1 MSIARPTGLM
11 LATLLAVGCRDAAP
25 DVQVQTYVGP
35 SYARHDQEQRQAYTV
50 EVARTVWN
58 DYLPQGKTVGPAEP
72 EVETIAPVDVPAT
85 AEQFEQLVTAL
96 RKAPLDELD
105 GPARRLAASSPTLWP
120 QIREALLA
128 ERKSPKGDYRSML
141 DAIGGD
147 VPNRYG
153 HFARAWKKAHGH
165 AVKLSDDWFEDLLVL
180 PSGRISRGI
189 RPVYRDLVLQTAL
202 FRAAAGIGATDSTLT
217 GDVVATLLDAAYML
231 DGTFRD
237 EVGRTIAAVG
247 DEAVPHLIIESISP
261 STRRRD
267 QDSVPVRR
275 ARYAEVQLDKMDR
288 LHPSRTTEAV
298 RDDPRRL
305 TLVLHAYGT
314 RRPGEAAAV
323 LLQFADA
330 ADPSVRGAA
339 RASFAAFVTGPPPA
353 VARRTVRL
361 LGGGTANRQ
370 SHLTYR
376 HRASIAIRER
386 LELDAPELLE
396 PACEIKRE
404 DGSIDTACETQPD
417 RLSAA
422 YFAWLDA
429 RREAAD
435 QKALA
440 AALAEPDVRARASRL
455 DALLVSNPELSLGDQ
470 LVPVYE
476 QAAEAAEADGDLARA
491 GQLLRKAA
499 RLAERQDPEH
509 GKALRVRAL
518 LAEASV
524 PALTPE
530 GQSMLLSSAAV
541 LAPHDP
547 RVNDALTALD
557 EHGVE
562 RAGTPQQRWIPVA
575 GVAFGLW
582 CLGAMGAWWRR
593 RRRAPHPS

>member
-1 MSIARPTGLM
+1 MNIARPTGLM
-11 LATLLAVGCRDAAP
+11 MVTLLALGCREPEP

-35 SYARHDQEQRQAYTV
+35 SYARHDEEQRQAYTV
-50 EVARTVWN
+50 EVARAVWS
-58 DYLPQGKTVGPAEP
+58 DYMPKSTATSAAEP
-72 EVETIAPVDVPAT
+72 EVPTVAPVDVPST

-105 GPARRLAASSPTLWP
+105 GPARRLAASSPALWP

-165 AVKLSDDWFEDLLVL
+165 AVKLSTDWFEDLLVL

-202 FRAAAGIGATDSTLT
+202 LRAASSIGATDTTLT
-217 GDVVATLLDAAYML
+217 GDVVATLLDAAYMM

-237 EVGRTIAAVG
+237 EVGRTIANVG

-261 STRRRD
+261 SDRRRD
-267 QDSVPVRR
+267 QETVPVRR

-288 LHPSRTTEAV
+288 LHPSRTTEAI
-298 RDDPRRL
+298 RDDPRLLAL
-305 TLVLHAYGT
+305 TLNAYGT
-314 RRPGEAAAV
+314 RRPGEAASV
-323 LLQFADA
+323 LLEFADA
-330 ADPSVRGAA
+330 SDRSVRTAA
-339 RASFAAFVTGPPPA
+339 RASFAAMVTGPPPA

-386 LELDAPELLE
+386 LEADAPDLLE

-404 DGSIDTACETQPD
+404 DGSIDTQCESQPD
-417 RLSAA
+417 RLSVA

-440 AALAEPDVRARASRL
+440 MALAEPDVRARASRL
-455 DALLVSNPELSLGDQ
+455 DGLLVSNPELSLGDQ
-470 LVPVYE
+470 LVPVYVE
-476 QAAEAAEADGDLARA
+476 AAEAAEADEDLARA

-499 RLAERQDPEH
+499 RLAEREDPDY

-530 GQSMLLSSAAV
+530 GQSMLLASAAV
-541 LAPHDP
+541 LAPQDP
-547 RVNDALTALD
+547 RVNEALTALD

-562 RAGTPQQRWIPVA
+562 RAGTPEQRWMPIA

-582 CLGAMGAWWRR
+582 CLGALGAWWRR
-593 RRRAPHPS
+593 RRTTPRPV